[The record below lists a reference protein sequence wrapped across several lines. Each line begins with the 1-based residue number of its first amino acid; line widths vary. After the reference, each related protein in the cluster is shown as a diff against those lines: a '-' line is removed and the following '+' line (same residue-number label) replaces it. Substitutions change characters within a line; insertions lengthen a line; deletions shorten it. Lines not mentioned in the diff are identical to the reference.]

1 MQACVF
7 WKNYYLSNWSSTG
20 IPLYPASNDTHSDC
34 FQFNTGRNITIKNN
48 FFGGRRDMT
57 GYNATPYGYNSGEDA
72 HNSCIMIQQE
82 AGTAVNQLVRNVMVD
97 GNWFSGGAATLN
109 IYYKNSNTGSDWT
122 FKNNKIALRGSTQY
136 AGSGYGI
143 YLKSEMTP
151 VLSNNVTWD
160 PLTGSINGT
169 GTATPVFTY

>member
-1 MQACVF
+1 
-7 WKNYYLSNWSSTG
+7 
-20 IPLYPASNDTHSDC
+20 
-34 FQFNTGRNITIKNN
+34 
-48 FFGGRRDMT
+48 
-57 GYNATPYGYNSGEDA
+57 
-72 HNSCIMIQQE
+72 MIQQE

-109 IYYKNSNTGSDWT
+109 IYYKNSNTGYDWT